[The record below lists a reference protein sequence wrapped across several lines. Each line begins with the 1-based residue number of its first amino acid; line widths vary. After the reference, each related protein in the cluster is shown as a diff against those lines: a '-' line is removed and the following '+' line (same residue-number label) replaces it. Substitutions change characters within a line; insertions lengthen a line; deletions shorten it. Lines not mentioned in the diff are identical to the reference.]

1 MKHCTQLCT
10 AFSSTA
16 DVEMMME
23 GVISTAYKLINNL
36 FEPSS
41 ILKGPHFLLKQ
52 EGLRRKGKYDFYH
65 LSLFCVKMDV

>member
-36 FEPSS
+36 FAS

-52 EGLRRKGKYDFYH
+52 KGLGRKGKYDFHH

>member
-10 AFSSTA
+10 LFSSTTA
-16 DVEMMME
+16 VEIMME

-41 ILKGPHFLLKQ
+41 TLKGPQFSFKQ
-52 EGLRRKGKYDFYH
+52 KGLRRKGK
-65 LSLFCVKMDV
+65 